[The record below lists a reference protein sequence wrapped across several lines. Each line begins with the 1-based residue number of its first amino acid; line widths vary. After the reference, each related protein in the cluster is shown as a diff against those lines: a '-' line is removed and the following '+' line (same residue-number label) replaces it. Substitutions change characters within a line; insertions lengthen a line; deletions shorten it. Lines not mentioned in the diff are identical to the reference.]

1 MTITQLL
8 TELGRLGVTF
18 SVAGDRLQCSAPM
31 GVLSPAVRAELALRK
46 PEILSHL
53 RAAPAVVPVARDA
66 GLPLAYAQQRLW
78 VLHRLDPESPFYNC
92 PISLRIRGPIDRAS
106 LEGALQAIVRRHEA
120 LRTRFV
126 EGDGGPLQIVSAGAG
141 FRLSL
146 GDLRGL
152 PAGSR
157 EEALAAALNQE
168 ARRPFDLSR
177 DLLLR
182 ALLLPLDDGD
192 CAVLFTLHHIACDGW
207 SMTLLLRELSLA
219 YGALSARRQPC
230 LPELPVQCAD
240 FAAWQRAW
248 LSGERLQEQLR
259 YWVERLAGAPP
270 LLRLSRHPRRPVQ
283 RFRGASE
290 SRLLP
295 LPLAEE
301 IKALGRQE
309 GASLFMTLLAAFK
322 ALLHGYTGVCDLC
335 IGSPIAGRNR
345 AEVEGLIGFFANM
358 LVLRTDLT
366 GDPPFRELLRRVRAT
381 ALSAF
386 SHQDIPFDLLVETL
400 RPDRDSSYSPLIQ
413 VAFDLQVAS
422 SFAPTFPGLTLEP
435 IGIDSGTSQF
445 DLVLNVE
452 DGPAGLMICFDFDSD
467 LFERS
472 TIVRMI
478 EDLESVVKQII
489 HDPYL
494 RLGELAAVL
503 TAAETER
510 RREQER
516 QLERA
521 RLAKF
526 RSVRRREA
534 VHQVAEGGL

>member
-1 MTITQLL
+1 MTTPQLL
-8 TELGRLGVTF
+8 VELGGLGVTF
-18 SVAGDRLQCSAPM
+18 SVEGDRLQCSAPL
-31 GVLSPAVRAELALRK
+31 GILSPAVRAELALRK

-53 RAAPAVVPVARDA
+53 RAAPPVVPVSRD
-66 GLPLAYAQQRLW
+66 GDLPLSYPQQRLW

-92 PISLRIRGPIDRAS
+92 PVSLRIRGPLDRAV
-106 LEGALQAIVRRHEA
+106 LEGALQAIVRRHEV

-126 EGDGGPLQIVSAGAG
+126 ETDDGPVQIVSSGAG

-146 GDLRGL
+146 ADLRGL
-152 PAGSR
+152 PANSR
-157 EEALAAALNQE
+157 EEALQDALKQE
-168 ARRPFDLSR
+168 ARRPFALSR

-182 ALLLPLDDGD
+182 ALLLRLGEGD

-207 SMTLLLRELSLA
+207 SMNILLRELSQL
-219 YGALSARRQPC
+219 YDDLSVRRQPC
-230 LPELPVQCAD
+230 LPELPIQCAD
-240 FAAWQRAW
+240 FAIWQRAW
-248 LSGERLQEQLR
+248 FCGERLQEQLR

-270 LLRLSRHPRRPVQ
+270 LLRLTDHPRPSVQ

-295 LPLAEE
+295 LAEDV
-301 IKALGRQE
+301 KVLGLQE
-309 GASLFMTLLAAFK
+309 GASLFMTLLAAFY
-322 ALLHGYTGVCDLC
+322 ALLHGYTGQSDLC

-345 AEVEGLIGFFANM
+345 AEVEGLIGFFANL

-386 SHQDIPFDLLVETL
+386 SHQEVPFDLLVETL
-400 RPDRDSSYSPLIQ
+400 RPDRDSSYSPLVQ
-413 VAFDLQVAS
+413 VAFDLQAAS
-422 SFAPTFPGLTLEP
+422 SFSPALPGLTLEP

-452 DGPAGLMICFDFDSD
+452 DGPAGLLLCFDFDSD
-467 LFERS
+467 IFECS

-478 EDLESVVKQII
+478 EDLESVLKQII
-489 HDPYL
+489 HDPDI
-494 RLGELAAVL
+494 RLGGLAAVL
-503 TAAETER
+503 TAAEAER
-510 RREQER
+510 RREKER
-516 QLERA
+516 QLEHA

-526 RSVRRREA
+526 RSVRRREPA
-534 VHQVAEGGL
+534 YQMVEEGL